1 MCDDFVMKHR
11 MNKVNLFRHVQKTNK
26 NLSIST
32 TTTSNSQKR
41 PNEKI
46 IKKNSIASNYNNE
59 KDTNNELNDTLLEEY
74 LETEGKRLLHKLS
87 ESVQTTKNGHIIIN
101 SKTLLN
107 QNDSKENGAF
117 VFDRMLSHP
126 NTTKITQKNRINNN
140 VILTL
145 HKKQMS
151 VMFSPPIKKK
161 PTMSS
166 NTSNNITLRS
176 NSNTTNTNSNNT
188 KQTMKKKSSLLL
200 NNLPNIN
207 NIRYN
212 DKIAYLINNADNSIA
227 PQIKKVVHMKTTSV
241 TNNKTTSLNRL
252 TPTNKKE
259 KKRNISGSFNVSN
272 MNKIKNVSKNCKIL
286 WQKWKRIH
294 C

>member
-41 PNEKI
+41 QNEKI

-107 QNDSKENGAF
+107 QNDSKENEAF

-126 NTTKITQKNRINNN
+126 NKTKITQKNRINNN

-227 PQIKKVVHMKTTSV
+227 PQMKKVVHMKTTSV

-259 KKRNISGSFNVSN
+259 KKRNISGSFNDSN
-272 MNKIKNVSKNCKIL
+272 MNKIKKPEEK
-286 WQKWKRIH
+286 
-294 C
+294 

>member
-1 MCDDFVMKHR
+1 M
-11 MNKVNLFRHVQKTNK
+11 
-26 NLSIST
+26 
-32 TTTSNSQKR
+32 
-41 PNEKI
+41 I

-126 NTTKITQKNRINNN
+126 NKTKITQKNRINNN

-200 NNLPNIN
+200 NNLTNIN

-259 KKRNISGSFNVSN
+259 KKRNISGSFNDSN
-272 MNKIKNVSKNCKIL
+272 MNKIKKPEEK
-286 WQKWKRIH
+286 
-294 C
+294 

>member
-126 NTTKITQKNRINNN
+126 NKTKITQKNRINNN

-259 KKRNISGSFNVSN
+259 KKRNISGSFNDSN
-272 MNKIKNVSKNCKIL
+272 MNKIKKPEEK
-286 WQKWKRIH
+286 
-294 C
+294 

>member
-1 MCDDFVMKHR
+1 MKKMCDDFVMKHR

-41 PNEKI
+41 QNEKI

-126 NTTKITQKNRINNN
+126 NKTKITQKNRINNN

-200 NNLPNIN
+200 NNLTNIN

-259 KKRNISGSFNVSN
+259 KKRNISGSFNDSN
-272 MNKIKNVSKNCKIL
+272 MNKIKKPEEK
-286 WQKWKRIH
+286 
-294 C
+294 

>member
-1 MCDDFVMKHR
+1 MKKMCDDFVMKHR
-11 MNKVNLFRHVQKTNK
+11 MNKVNLSRHVQKTNK

-126 NTTKITQKNRINNN
+126 NKTKITQKNRINNN

-259 KKRNISGSFNVSN
+259 KKRNISGSFNDSN
-272 MNKIKNVSKNCKIL
+272 MNKIKKPEEK
-286 WQKWKRIH
+286 
-294 C
+294 

>member
-1 MCDDFVMKHR
+1 MKKMCDDFVMKHR

-126 NTTKITQKNRINNN
+126 NKTKITQKNRINNN

-161 PTMSS
+161 PTTSS

-259 KKRNISGSFNVSN
+259 KKRNISGSFNDSN
-272 MNKIKNVSKNCKIL
+272 MNKIKKHEEK
-286 WQKWKRIH
+286 
-294 C
+294 

>member
-1 MCDDFVMKHR
+1 MKKMCDDFVMKHR

-126 NTTKITQKNRINNN
+126 NKTKITQKNRINNN

-259 KKRNISGSFNVSN
+259 KKRNISGSFNDSN
-272 MNKIKNVSKNCKIL
+272 MNKIKKPEEK
-286 WQKWKRIH
+286 
-294 C
+294 

>member
-1 MCDDFVMKHR
+1 MKKMCDDFVMKHR

-107 QNDSKENGAF
+107 QNDSKENRAF

-126 NTTKITQKNRINNN
+126 NKTKITQKNRINNN

-200 NNLPNIN
+200 NNLTNIN

-259 KKRNISGSFNVSN
+259 KKRNISGSFNDSN
-272 MNKIKNVSKNCKIL
+272 MNKIKKPEEK
-286 WQKWKRIH
+286 
-294 C
+294 

>member
-1 MCDDFVMKHR
+1 MKKMCDDFIMKHR

-126 NTTKITQKNRINNN
+126 NKTKITQKNRINNN

-259 KKRNISGSFNVSN
+259 KKRNISGSFNDSN
-272 MNKIKNVSKNCKIL
+272 MNKIKKPEEK
-286 WQKWKRIH
+286 
-294 C
+294 

>member
-1 MCDDFVMKHR
+1 MKKMCDDFVMKHR

-126 NTTKITQKNRINNN
+126 NKTKITQKNRINNN

-200 NNLPNIN
+200 NNLTNIN

-241 TNNKTTSLNRL
+241 TDNKTTSLNRL

-259 KKRNISGSFNVSN
+259 KKRNISGSFNDSN
-272 MNKIKNVSKNCKIL
+272 MNKIKKPEEK
-286 WQKWKRIH
+286 
-294 C
+294 

>member
-1 MCDDFVMKHR
+1 MKKMCDDFVMKHR

-46 IKKNSIASNYNNE
+46 IKKNFIASNYNNE

-126 NTTKITQKNRINNN
+126 NKTKITQKNRINNN

-200 NNLPNIN
+200 NNLTNIN

-259 KKRNISGSFNVSN
+259 KKRNISGSFNDSN
-272 MNKIKNVSKNCKIL
+272 MNKIKKPEEK
-286 WQKWKRIH
+286 
-294 C
+294 

>member
-1 MCDDFVMKHR
+1 MKKMCDDFVMKHR

-126 NTTKITQKNRINNN
+126 NKTKITQKNRINNN

-259 KKRNISGSFNVSN
+259 KKRNISGSFNDSN
-272 MNKIKNVSKNCKIL
+272 MNKIKKHEEK
-286 WQKWKRIH
+286 
-294 C
+294 

>member
-1 MCDDFVMKHR
+1 MKKMCDDFVMKHR

-74 LETEGKRLLHKLS
+74 LETEGKKLLHKLS

-126 NTTKITQKNRINNN
+126 NKTKITQKNRINNN

-200 NNLPNIN
+200 NNLTNIN

-259 KKRNISGSFNVSN
+259 KKRNISGSFNDSN
-272 MNKIKNVSKNCKIL
+272 MNKIKKPEEK
-286 WQKWKRIH
+286 
-294 C
+294 

>member
-1 MCDDFVMKHR
+1 MKKMCDDFVMKHR

-74 LETEGKRLLHKLS
+74 LETEGKKLLHKLS

-126 NTTKITQKNRINNN
+126 NKTKITQKNRINNN

-200 NNLPNIN
+200 NNLTNIN

-259 KKRNISGSFNVSN
+259 KKRNISGSSNDSN
-272 MNKIKNVSKNCKIL
+272 MNKIKKPEEK
-286 WQKWKRIH
+286 
-294 C
+294 

>member
-1 MCDDFVMKHR
+1 MKKMCDDFVMKHR

-46 IKKNSIASNYNNE
+46 IKKNSIVSNYNNE

-126 NTTKITQKNRINNN
+126 NKTKITQKNRINNN

-200 NNLPNIN
+200 NNLTNIN

-259 KKRNISGSFNVSN
+259 KKRNISGSFNDSN
-272 MNKIKNVSKNCKIL
+272 MNKIKKPEEK
-286 WQKWKRIH
+286 
-294 C
+294 

>member
-1 MCDDFVMKHR
+1 MKKMCDDFVMKHR

-126 NTTKITQKNRINNN
+126 NKTKITQKNRINNN

-252 TPTNKKE
+252 TPTNKME
-259 KKRNISGSFNVSN
+259 KKRNISGSFNDSN
-272 MNKIKNVSKNCKIL
+272 MNKIKKPEEK
-286 WQKWKRIH
+286 
-294 C
+294 

>member
-126 NTTKITQKNRINNN
+126 NKTKITQKNRINNN

-200 NNLPNIN
+200 NNLTNIN

-227 PQIKKVVHMKTTSV
+227 PQMKKVVHMKTTSV

-259 KKRNISGSFNVSN
+259 KKRNISGSFNDSN
-272 MNKIKNVSKNCKIL
+272 MNKIKKPEEK
-286 WQKWKRIH
+286 
-294 C
+294 

>member
-1 MCDDFVMKHR
+1 MKKMCDDFVMKHR

-41 PNEKI
+41 PNENI

-126 NTTKITQKNRINNN
+126 NKTKITQKNRINNN

-259 KKRNISGSFNVSN
+259 KKRNISGSFNDSN
-272 MNKIKNVSKNCKIL
+272 MNKIKKPEEK
-286 WQKWKRIH
+286 
-294 C
+294 

>member
-1 MCDDFVMKHR
+1 MKKMCDDFVMKHR

-259 KKRNISGSFNVSN
+259 KKRNISGSFNDSN
-272 MNKIKNVSKNCKIL
+272 MNKIKKPEEK
-286 WQKWKRIH
+286 
-294 C
+294 

>member
-1 MCDDFVMKHR
+1 
-11 MNKVNLFRHVQKTNK
+11 
-26 NLSIST
+26 
-32 TTTSNSQKR
+32 
-41 PNEKI
+41 
-46 IKKNSIASNYNNE
+46 
-59 KDTNNELNDTLLEEY
+59 
-74 LETEGKRLLHKLS
+74 
-87 ESVQTTKNGHIIIN
+87 
-101 SKTLLN
+101 
-107 QNDSKENGAF
+107 
-117 VFDRMLSHP
+117 
-126 NTTKITQKNRINNN
+126 
-140 VILTL
+140 
-145 HKKQMS
+145 MS

-259 KKRNISGSFNVSN
+259 KKKNISDSFNDSN
-272 MNKIKNVSKNCKIL
+272 MNKIKKPEEKQNTINKYLLLKVIEYTL
-286 WQKWKRIH
+286 QK
-294 C
+294 

>member
-1 MCDDFVMKHR
+1 MKKMCDDFVMTHTL
-11 MNKVNLFRHVQKTNK
+11 NKVNLFRHVQKTNK

-126 NTTKITQKNRINNN
+126 NKTKITQKNRINNN

-145 HKKQMS
+145 HKKQIS

-200 NNLPNIN
+200 NNLTNIN
-207 NIRYN
+207 NIRNN

-259 KKRNISGSFNVSN
+259 KKRNISGSFNDSN
-272 MNKIKNVSKNCKIL
+272 MNKIKKPEEK
-286 WQKWKRIH
+286 
-294 C
+294 

>member
-1 MCDDFVMKHR
+1 MKKMCDDFVMKHR

-32 TTTSNSQKR
+32 TTTSNSQKK

-126 NTTKITQKNRINNN
+126 NKTKITQKNRINNN

-200 NNLPNIN
+200 NNLTNIN

-259 KKRNISGSFNVSN
+259 KKRNISGSFNDSN
-272 MNKIKNVSKNCKIL
+272 MNKIKKPEEK
-286 WQKWKRIH
+286 
-294 C
+294 

>member
-1 MCDDFVMKHR
+1 MKKMCDDFVMKHR

-126 NTTKITQKNRINNN
+126 NKTKITQKNRINNN

-188 KQTMKKKSSLLL
+188 KQTIKKKSSLLL
-200 NNLPNIN
+200 NNLTNIN

-259 KKRNISGSFNVSN
+259 KKRNISGSFNDSN
-272 MNKIKNVSKNCKIL
+272 MNKIKKPEEK
-286 WQKWKRIH
+286 
-294 C
+294 

>member
-1 MCDDFVMKHR
+1 MKKMCDDFVMKHR

-126 NTTKITQKNRINNN
+126 NKTKITQKNRINNN

-200 NNLPNIN
+200 NNLTNIN

-259 KKRNISGSFNVSN
+259 KKRNISGSFNDSN
-272 MNKIKNVSKNCKIL
+272 MNKIKKPEEK
-286 WQKWKRIH
+286 
-294 C
+294 